1 VVWVGRSNWGRPMKR
16 AAIYVRV
23 STDKQTVENQLRE
36 LRQIAERRGWE
47 VVKEYQDAG
56 ISGSK
61 GREARPGLDEMLK
74 DAQRRRFDV
83 VMAWAIDRLG
93 RSLIDLLSTIQALEA
108 CGVDLY
114 LDQQAIDTTTPAGKL
129 IFQVTGAFAEFER
142 SMIRQRVRAGLKRA
156 VEKGAT
162 LGRPKISADVEKRIQ
177 SQLRAGK
184 GILKVARELGL
195 GTSTVQRVA
204 REMGPFVESAAA

>member
-1 VVWVGRSNWGRPMKR
+1 MAKR

-47 VVKEYQDAG
+47 IVKEYQDAG

-61 GREARPGLDEMLK
+61 GRDGRPGLDEMLK
-74 DAQRRRFDV
+74 EAQRRRFDV

-93 RSLIDLLSTIQALEA
+93 RSLIDLLNTIQALEA

-129 IFQVTGAFAEFER
+129 MFQVTGAFAEFEH

-156 VEKGAT
+156 VERGST
-162 LGRPKISADVEKRIQ
+162 LGRPKISPDMERRIQ

-195 GTSTVQRVA
+195 GTSTVQRIA
-204 REMGPFVESAAA
+204 REKGPFDVAA